1 VEAPDKI
8 GWIVRRMRRRALSRE
23 PSERRGM
30 TSKYDTKVDLN
41 SNYSH
46 AQIVD
51 LVGHGK
57 RVLDVG
63 AATGYLAEVLVAR
76 GCRVTGIE
84 LDPDAARQ
92 AERYCDRVIVGDL
105 ENMDLDA
112 GIGEDR
118 FDVIVFGDV
127 LEHLKDPQRVLSRF
141 GTFIGPAGY
150 AVASIPNIAHASVR
164 LALLQGEFRYRS
176 LGLLDNTHLTFFTR
190 ETVEQL
196 FEEAGF
202 LISELRRTVKGVFD
216 TEIEVDRDVVSEE
229 LLRQVQEDP
238 EALTYQFVLKAY
250 PFGENATLATYEN
263 LLYELTRKLRGFE
276 EIESR
281 LNVRT
286 RQLAERERE
295 IGKLTQEVVDL
306 KSRLAKLVQ
315 SGAGEI

>member
-1 VEAPDKI
+1 
-8 GWIVRRMRRRALSRE
+8 
-23 PSERRGM
+23 M

-41 SNYSH
+41 SNSSH

-51 LVGHGK
+51 LVGHDK

-105 ENMDLDA
+105 ENMDLDVE
-112 GIGEDR
+112 IGEDR

-127 LEHLKDPQRVLSRF
+127 LEHLKEPQRVLSRF
-141 GTFIGPAGY
+141 GHFLRPAGY

-176 LGLLDNTHLTFFTR
+176 LGLLDNTHLKFFTR

-202 LISELRRTVKGVFD
+202 LISVLRRTVQDVFG
-216 TEIEVDRDVVSEE
+216 TEIEVDRDAVTED
-229 LLRQVQEDP
+229 LLRQVQQDP
-238 EALTYQFVLKAY
+238 EALTYQFVLTAH
-250 PFGENATLATYEN
+250 PFGESATRATYER
-263 LLYELTRKLRGFE
+263 LLYELTRKLRHFE
-276 EIESR
+276 LVEHR
-281 LNVRT
+281 LNIRT
-286 RQLAERERE
+286 RQLAEREKE
-295 IGKLTQEVVDL
+295 IGRLAQEVIDL
-306 KSRLAKLVQ
+306 KDRLARLVQ
-315 SGAGEI
+315 SGRGEI